1 MGRLLYISR
10 IMVGNY
16 TSTWSFVGHLKLEDV
31 ANEVLGMGWEAEDD
45 VSQIQSICDAIEP
58 DKYSVCSIEGL
69 RRDDDIEVRYRDNY
83 EELKELKSKLE
94 VVTKLGNTLQSQ
106 LEWYDNFVDYV
117 KEVNTNL
124 YNDACQYADSMEGEQ
139 LTENGLTAE
148 DVKEYYLNTGNPD
161 YEEEPYKSFHDGDWI
176 EHANEN
182 NLER

>member
-1 MGRLLYISR
+1 
-10 IMVGNY
+10 MVGNY
-16 TSTWSFVGHLKLEDV
+16 TSTYGFVGHLKLEEV
-31 ANEVLGMGWEAEDD
+31 ADKVLGKGWEAEDD
-45 VSQIQSICDAIEP
+45 VSQIQSICDEISP

-83 EELKELKSKLE
+83 EELKSAE
-94 VVTKLGNTLQSQ
+94 SQ
-106 LEWYDNFVDYV
+106 LEWYNNFVDFVQEYDDSV
-117 KEVNTNL
+117 YDYAV
-124 YNDACQYADSMEGEQ
+124 QYADKKERDEE

-161 YEEEPYKSFHDGDWI
+161 YEEEPFASYNDGDWI